1 MANGYKMKP
10 GSKEKNTPGGFN
22 QKQTDTNG
30 KLGFKLNRSTGEV
43 GLSKKQSNIVK
54 NIPATK
60 LDPTGKEGKT
70 IVTKI
75 FKKQNLQKAYDPIR
89 KSGKK
94 TLDSLKRTETG
105 FKGSYRTHDKD
116 FAAYSKN
123 QNKRQAIRK
132 RAEHKAFNREEN
144 PFKTN
149 KLGPKQRIK

>member
-30 KLGFKLNRSTGEV
+30 KLGFKLNKSTGEV
-43 GLSKKQSNIVK
+43 GLTKKQ
-54 NIPATK
+54 AK
-60 LDPTGKEGKT
+60 LANNPNLSPEDKKFVTG
-70 IVTKI
+70 VY
-75 FKKQNLQKAYDPIR
+75 KKQNLQKAYDPIR

-116 FAAYSKN
+116 FTAYSKN
-123 QNKRQAIRK
+123 QNKRKAIQK
-132 RAEHKAFNREEN
+132 RAEHKAFNEEKN